1 MPMKAALT
9 FSLAAA
15 FLAGCAHDMTRT
27 AESGPREAP
36 AAHQMPYYPGTGVVT
51 SWSPSPN
58 AAAGAGSARPMG
70 ELLRMEVKMDDG
82 KTQFIDTESR
92 DFPIGTRVRLSENR
106 EITRY

>member
-1 MPMKAALT
+1 MKAALT

-15 FLAGCAHDMTRT
+15 FLAGCANDMTRT
-27 AESGPREAP
+27 AESGSREAP
-36 AAHQMPYYPGTGVVT
+36 AARQMPYYPGTGTVA

-58 AAAGAGSARPMG
+58 AAAGGTGRPMG

-92 DFPIGTRVRLSENR
+92 DFPVGTRVRLSENR

>member
-1 MPMKAALT
+1 MKAALT

-15 FLAGCAHDMTRT
+15 LLAGCANDMTRT
-27 AESGPREAP
+27 AQGGSREGP
-36 AAHQMPYYPGTGVVT
+36 AAREMPYYAGTGTVT

-58 AAAGAGSARPMG
+58 AAAGGTGRPMG

-82 KTQFIDTESR
+82 KMQYVDTESR
-92 DFPIGTRVRLSENR
+92 DFPVGTRVRLSENR